1 MVITETK
8 PPTATLL
15 LPMWAQF
22 VALCVVFGTI
32 LMHMGKRD
40 FEVEATSKRV
50 TEIQDIISELTK
62 AQINTNIRS
71 SLNGDSLINLQG
83 RIERL
88 ERFSK

>member
-1 MVITETK
+1 
-8 PPTATLL
+8 
-15 LPMWAQF
+15 MWAQF

-40 FEVEATSKRV
+40 FEVEVTSNNVKELQGIV
-50 TEIQDIISELTK
+50 SDLTK
-62 AQINTNIRS
+62 AQINTTIRT
-71 SLNGDSLINLQG
+71 SLNEDGLLQLQV